1 MVITVELFIQELK
14 DRMSD
19 SLYWQG
25 HRRIKKRIIYAVA
38 ITKEVVDYGWI
49 IYGIC
54 IFWAG
59 PARPPKCSNE
69 FYFTFWMI
77 NIFIILGIMK
87 LCLYIFVALVFLYI
101 AIQRCR
107 AR

>member
-38 ITKEVVDYGWI
+38 ITKEVVDLD
-49 IYGIC
+49 
-54 IFWAG
+54 
-59 PARPPKCSNE
+59 PLVMNNVMLPKRRKE
-69 FYFTFWMI
+69 PQY
-77 NIFIILGIMK
+77 MK
-87 LCLYIFVALVFLYI
+87 AASKVLNGQVGK
-101 AIQRCR
+101 CR
-107 AR
+107 DSP